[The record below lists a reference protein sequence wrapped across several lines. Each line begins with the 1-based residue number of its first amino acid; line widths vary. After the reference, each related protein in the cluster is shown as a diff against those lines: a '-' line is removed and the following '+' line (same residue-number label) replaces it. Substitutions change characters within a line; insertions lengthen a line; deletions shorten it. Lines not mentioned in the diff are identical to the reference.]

1 MEVLDYTNML
11 NRFGK
16 RLENAIAKDFPGNED
31 LSATINAAL
40 VKLHFAII
48 GAFMRTTDD
57 KEKK

>member
-11 NRFGK
+11 NRFGR
-16 RLENAIAKDFPGNED
+16 RLEKAVAQDFPGDEEVSVD
-31 LSATINAAL
+31 IHSAL
-40 VKLHFAII
+40 VKLQYTIL

>member
-48 GAFMRTTDD
+48 GAFMRTTED